1 MAIPAVS
8 RGLCEIGLQII
19 LGAIKD
25 RLQAAVIGP
34 QSTAPRR
41 HELW

>member
-1 MAIPAVS
+1 MAHPGVNRGS
-8 RGLCEIGLQII
+8 REIGLQII
-19 LGAIKD
+19 PGAIKD